1 MNTNAPAV
9 IDRRYS
15 VLDRRYSVL
24 GLVVWTMGLLLLTTT
39 PLSAQMNLEGEWA
52 GRYHEDQGDRVP
64 GDVQGDFTGV
74 PLNDAARRYAEAFDV
89 TRVNLLEHQC
99 APYSLPHIYRGPLQF
114 RIWDEKDPASQQLI
128 AYQQY
133 LGTYQQWR
141 TIWMDGRPHP
151 PEYAPHTFM
160 GFSTGEWHGDVLTV
174 TTTHIKK
181 EFYRRSGIPSSDQT
195 TVVEHYIR
203 HGNLLTHVMIATDP
217 VYLTEPYINSEEFV
231 YMDRGNQNW
240 LYNCE
245 YVMEVPKPKND
256 VPHFLPGKNP
266 FIKDF
271 ANKFGIPFDPI
282 FAGAEATYPEYMSKL
297 ESGSFTAAPRPKAD
311 SVARTQPPAASGDI
325 KTFHVQG
332 NVYML
337 VGGGANVVVQIG
349 NEGVLV
355 VDTGNAQM
363 RDKVLAAIRQLSTK
377 TIRWVVN
384 THPDVDHT
392 GGNETVSQAGMT
404 VNGNPA
410 AIIGNE
416 KALARMS
423 QAGRP
428 SSEWPLNT
436 FFEETRDFY
445 FNGEAV
451 FLYHYPSAHT
461 DGDVFVYF
469 RGSDVLVSGD
479 LFMTTTYPVI
489 DTKLGGG
496 VEGFITSLNK
506 MLDIAVP
513 KYLQEGGTYVV
524 PGHGRV
530 GDEADLI
537 EYRDMIV
544 IIRDRIQDMVKR
556 GLTLDQVKA
565 AQPTLDY
572 DTRYGTPTP
581 FIEALYRELSQKR

>member
-1 MNTNAPAV
+1 MDALRRDFLKRLAGVGCLLTFLLAGAPAF
-9 IDRRYS
+9 
-15 VLDRRYSVL
+15 
-24 GLVVWTMGLLLLTTT
+24 
-39 PLSAQMNLEGEWA
+39 AQVSLEGEWV
-52 GRYHEDQGDRVP
+52 GQYHEDQTDRVP

-74 PLNDAARRYAEAFDV
+74 PLNDAARRYAESFDV

-99 APYSLPHIYRGPLQF
+99 EPYNLPHIYRGPLQF
-114 RIWDEKDPASQQLI
+114 RIWNEKDPASQEII
-128 AYQQY
+128 AYKEY

-160 GFSTGEWHGDVLTV
+160 GFSTGEWHGDILTV

-181 EFYRRSGIPSSDQT
+181 EFYRRSGIPSSDET

-203 HGNLLTHVMIATDP
+203 HGNLLSHVIIATDP
-217 VYLTEPYINSEEFV
+217 VYLTEPYVNSQEFTL
-231 YMDRGNQNW
+231 MERGNQNW

-271 ANKFGIPFDPI
+271 SNKFGLPFDAV
-282 FAGAEATYPEYMSKL
+282 FAGAEATYPEYMAKL
-297 ESGSFTAAPRPKAD
+297 ESGPVAPASRNSSDAGVRAAAPVQ
-311 SVARTQPPAASGDI
+311 SSQGEI

-337 VGGGANVVVQIG
+337 VGAGANIAVQIG
-349 NEGVLV
+349 DDGVMV
-355 VDTGNAQM
+355 VDTGTAPM

-377 TIRWVVN
+377 PIRWIVN
-384 THPDVDHT
+384 THPDADHT
-392 GGNETVSQAGMT
+392 GGNETISQAGIT

-410 AIIGNE
+410 AIIANQ
-416 KALARMS
+416 KVLAWMS
-423 QAGRP
+423 DAKRP
-428 SSEWPLNT
+428 STEWPLNT
-436 FFEETRDFY
+436 FFEDTRDFF

-451 FLYHYPSAHT
+451 FIHHIAHAHT
-461 DGDVFVYF
+461 DGDVIVYF
-469 RGSDVLVSGD
+469 RGSDVLVAGD
-479 LFMTTTYPVI
+479 IFVTTTFPVI
-489 DTKLGGG
+489 DVKYGGG
-496 VEGFITSLNK
+496 VEGFVNGLNK

-513 KYLQEGGTYVV
+513 RYLQEGGTYVI

-530 GDEADLI
+530 GDEADIL

-544 IIRDRIQDMVKR
+544 IIRDRIQDMIKR
-556 GLTLDQVKA
+556 GMTLDQVKA
-565 AQPTLDY
+565 AKPALDY
-572 DTRYGTPTP
+572 DSRYGNSAP
-581 FIEALYRELSQKR
+581 FIEAVYRELSQKK

>member
-1 MNTNAPAV
+1 V
-9 IDRRYS
+9 
-15 VLDRRYSVL
+15 VL
-24 GLVVWTMGLLLLTTT
+24 
-39 PLSAQMNLEGEWA
+39 LSGTAAFAQMNIDGEWA

-74 PLNDAARRYAEAFDV
+74 PMNDAARRYADAFDV

-99 APYSLPHIYRGPLQF
+99 QPYSLPHIYRGPLQF
-114 RIWDEKDPASQQLI
+114 RIWEEKDPATQQVI
-128 AYQQY
+128 AFQQY

-181 EFYRRSGIPSSDQT
+181 EFYRRSGIPSSDRT

-217 VYLTEPYINSEEFV
+217 VYLTEPYVNSEEFV
-231 YMDRGNQNW
+231 MMERGNQNW

-245 YVMEVPKPKND
+245 YAMEVPKPKNE

-271 ANKFGIPFDPI
+271 SNKFGLPFDAV
-282 FAGAEATYPEYMSKL
+282 FAGAEATYPEYMTKI
-297 ESGSFTAAPRPKAD
+297 ESGSLGAPAP
-311 SVARTQPPAASGDI
+311 ARTAVDAGSRAQPAAAASGDI
-325 KTFHVQG
+325 KIFRVQG

-337 VGGGANVVVQIG
+337 VGAGANVAVQIG
-349 NEGVLV
+349 DEGVVV
-355 VDTGNAQM
+355 VDTGNGQM
-363 RDKVLAAIRQLSTK
+363 RDKVLAAVRQLSTK
-377 TIRWVVN
+377 TIRWIIN
-384 THPDVDHT
+384 TAPDVDHT
-392 GGNETVSQAGMT
+392 GGNETLSQAGMT

-410 AIIGNE
+410 AIVGHE

-423 QAGRP
+423 QMGRP
-428 SSEWPLNT
+428 SAEWPLNT

-451 FLYHYPSAHT
+451 LLYHYPGGHT

-469 RGSDVLVSGD
+469 RGSDVLVAGD
-479 LFMTTTYPVI
+479 LFVTTTYPVI
-489 DTKLGGG
+489 DPKFGGG
-496 VEGFITSLNK
+496 VEGYVTSLNK

-513 KYLQEGGTYVV
+513 KYLQEGGTYVI

-530 GDEADLI
+530 GDEADII
-537 EYRDMIV
+537 EFRDMIV
-544 IIRDRIQDMVKR
+544 IIRDRIRDMIKR
-556 GLTLDQVKA
+556 GMTLEQVKA
-565 AQPTLDY
+565 AQPSLDY
-572 DTRYGTPTP
+572 DGRYGNPTA
-581 FIEALYRELSQKR
+581 FVEAVYRDLTAKR